1 MTFRGLR
8 QMPGSSKRWGC
19 PRFWSNCMNQC
30 TLGLL
35 GCLRQIFDKSI
46 REIWDLR
53 SKLKKWPCL
62 LFLVT
67 THWAR
72 SHPRSLGALLRS
84 AEFGIL
90 PSPDVPSGPKEGPLA
105 GRHSLSPDPLP
116 ETHDPSLGSVGLA
129 HPSMWAHVT
138 GTIAEHTLCAPKPS
152 EAWPHSPARE
162 CHLSKEVT
170 SGQSKG
176 SAPGHC
182 QEDRAGPVGVSC

>member
-72 SHPRSLGALLRS
+72 SHPRSLCALLRS

-105 GRHSLSPDPLP
+105 GRHSLSLDPLP
-116 ETHDPSLGSVGLA
+116 ETHDPSLGSCGPCTSLHVGTRHWNYSWAHTMCTQAFGGLA
-129 HPSMWAHVT
+129 SLACPWV
-138 GTIAEHTLCAPKPS
+138 LP
-152 EAWPHSPARE
+152 
-162 CHLSKEVT
+162 
-170 SGQSKG
+170 
-176 SAPGHC
+176 
-182 QEDRAGPVGVSC
+182 